1 MPPLGFLSLIR
12 RIQKTTSL
20 RIQSRILTS
29 LCRIHFRKRTIFVL
43 DTGRPSLSNTED
55 SPLPGHVL
63 RPGIPAPP
71 NARLSLGLGLGVSAT
86 PSRRA
91 QPTTTIRLV
100 SNPFAQQD
108 YDMNTSLG
116 VGESGTSQLQP
127 FQTTFDITFGSPI
140 SGPFDFGFSGLTSW
154 PPNAAEEDE
163 KMGDIYPKLTFEDV
177 ARYPSKP
184 RQERAQENLDDD
196 VDMPGSLSRPCA
208 SEPSRNLA
216 FAGDPIPFIF
226 GSPNHKTSNAEFRN
240 AAASVLEEMNARLRG
255 EGVDEISANIVNK
268 LHPNRKIFPVQSRE
282 IKPIPISKR
291 GEITSK
297 FDAAHEQEFNKM
309 EGIDV
314 TFKKRQQHYRDLS
327 PRKGGGNEQENHRE
341 KVVLGKKR
349 KSSVLESDVHP
360 HRPSTLPNK
369 PASTRVISN
378 SRRAKAIPGGFDM
391 EENED
396 ERVPDEERAGKQ
408 VRVDPES
415 LTPEELKKKGKEEQQ
430 EIELEKEKEKEKE
443 AIKKKLEANRARR
456 RSSAVAGRKSVGG
469 AAGRKSIGR
478 NGARPSISSKLVP
491 TWFNVSGIQQIFP
504 FSETEAQVISFRI
517 SVFRK
522 ITRSECVEQRESSRS
537 PSSKQHPQAY
547 NDSHGR
553 ETGTYTC
560 YETRERHKQV
570 GSTFHCFKQ

>member
-1 MPPLGFLSLIR
+1 
-12 RIQKTTSL
+12 
-20 RIQSRILTS
+20 
-29 LCRIHFRKRTIFVL
+29 
-43 DTGRPSLSNTED
+43 
-55 SPLPGHVL
+55 
-63 RPGIPAPP
+63 
-71 NARLSLGLGLGVSAT
+71 
-86 PSRRA
+86 
-91 QPTTTIRLV
+91 
-100 SNPFAQQD
+100 
-108 YDMNTSLG
+108 
-116 VGESGTSQLQP
+116 
-127 FQTTFDITFGSPI
+127 
-140 SGPFDFGFSGLTSW
+140 
-154 PPNAAEEDE
+154 
-163 KMGDIYPKLTFEDV
+163 MGDIYPKLTFEDV
-177 ARYPSKP
+177 VCYPSKP
-184 RQERAQENLDDD
+184 HQERAQENLDDD
-196 VDMPGSLSRPCA
+196 VDMPGSLSCPCA

-297 FDAAHEQEFNKM
+297 FDTAEFNKM

-378 SRRAKAIPGGFDM
+378 SRRAKASGFDM

-430 EIELEKEKEKEKE
+430 EIELEKEKE

-469 AAGRKSIGR
+469 AAGRNSLGR
-478 NGARPSISSKLVP
+478 DGSRPSISSKLVP

-522 ITRSECVEQRESSRS
+522 ITRSELCGTEGKLKVPLLQATS
-537 PSSKQHPQAY
+537 PSLQRQSRP
-547 NDSHGR
+547 
-553 ETGTYTC
+553 
-560 YETRERHKQV
+560 
-570 GSTFHCFKQ
+570 

>member
-1 MPPLGFLSLIR
+1 MYVFTSNLFCIRANVRLIVATTVSSSIRALASSLGL
-12 RIQKTTSL
+12 
-20 RIQSRILTS
+20 
-29 LCRIHFRKRTIFVL
+29 KRTMTKSTSASTSSKFSATSRSSQPHTLDDLSQNSKPYSDLPLPNSPPQTDHFVL

-63 RPGIPAPP
+63 RPGVPAPP
-71 NARLSLGLGLGVSAT
+71 NARLSLGLGLGVPAT

-100 SNPFAQQD
+100 SNPLAQQD
-108 YDMNTSLG
+108 YDMNTSSG
-116 VGESGTSQLQP
+116 VGENGTPQLQP

-140 SGPFDFGFSGLTSW
+140 PGPFNFGFSGLTSW

-163 KMGDIYPKLTFEDV
+163 KMGGIYPKLTLEDLGCS
-177 ARYPSKP
+177 PSRP
-184 RQERAQENLDDD
+184 RREEAERIIDDD
-196 VDMPGSLSRPCA
+196 VDMPGSLPRPCA

-216 FAGDPIPFIF
+216 VAAEPIPFIF

-240 AAASVLEEMNARLRG
+240 AAASVLEEMNARLRA

-268 LHPNRKIFPVQSRE
+268 LHPNRKSPPVQPRE

-297 FDAAHEQEFNKM
+297 FDAAHEQDFNRM

-314 TFKKRQQHYRDLS
+314 THKKRQQHRRDLS
-327 PRKGGGNEQENHRE
+327 PQKGGGNEQENHRE
-341 KVVLGKKR
+341 KAVQGKKR

-369 PASTRVISN
+369 PVSTRVISN
-378 SRRAKAIPGGFDM
+378 GRRAKAIPGGFDM
-391 EENED
+391 EEDED
-396 ERVPDEERAGKQ
+396 ERAPNDERVGKR

-415 LTPEELKKKGKEEQQ
+415 LTPEELKKKAKEEQQ
-430 EIELEKEKEKEKE
+430 EIELEKEKE

-491 TWFNVSGIQQIFP
+491 TWFNASGI
-504 FSETEAQVISFRI
+504 
-517 SVFRK
+517 
-522 ITRSECVEQRESSRS
+522 
-537 PSSKQHPQAY
+537 
-547 NDSHGR
+547 
-553 ETGTYTC
+553 
-560 YETRERHKQV
+560 
-570 GSTFHCFKQ
+570 